1 MRAGIALPGIKVH
14 DGFICDGHHRFIAS
28 GLADASIDYYPGV
41 LSNNHL
47 KTRWD
52 EMIIDEEDW
61 DTLQKIRMLNEQDA
75 AFNRMTFVELL
86 ELLSKI

>member
-1 MRAGIALPGIKVH
+1 MHAGIAFSGIKVH

-28 GLADASIDYYPGV
+28 GLAGASIDCYPGI
-41 LSNNHL
+41 LSTNHL
-47 KTRWD
+47 KASWK

-75 AFNRMTFVELL
+75 AFNRMTMAELL